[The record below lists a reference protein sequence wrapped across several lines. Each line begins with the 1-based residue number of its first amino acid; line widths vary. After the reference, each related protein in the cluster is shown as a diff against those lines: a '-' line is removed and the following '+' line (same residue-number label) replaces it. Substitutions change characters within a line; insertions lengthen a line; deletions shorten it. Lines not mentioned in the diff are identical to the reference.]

1 MKQRLGIAQAIMERP
16 KLLLLDEPMN
26 ALDEGGVK
34 DMRALLKAY
43 QKDENATILIA
54 SHNRE
59 DIEELCDQVYVIRN
73 HMVCR
78 QGGDAFDART

>member
-1 MKQRLGIAQAIMERP
+1 MRTARSRWGKYSLGMKQRLGIAQAIMERP

-43 QKDENATILIA
+43 QK
-54 SHNRE
+54 R
-59 DIEELCDQVYVIRN
+59 
-73 HMVCR
+73 
-78 QGGDAFDART
+78 